1 MKRVLII
8 SYYWPPAGGSGVQR
22 WVKFAKYLPA
32 EGWQPVV
39 YTPENPE
46 LSSVDKTLLKDIPEE
61 AEIIRRPIF
70 EPYGIYRRIMG
81 SKAST
86 DMQTLIGGGRGAG
99 AGESAV
105 VTGKAAQNTAE
116 AIGGATQGVAG
127 VAGKAAIDAAEAV
140 GGDSAHTAE
149 AAASADTSP
158 AARAT
163 GGEVNPISGGSKSW
177 KQNLSLWIRG
187 NLFIPD
193 PRIWWV
199 RPSIRFLKKYLR
211 EHPVDVIVTTG
222 PPQSMHLIG
231 RGLHRATGIPWVA
244 DFRDPWTKMFYYKH
258 LHLSK
263 ASDRKQ
269 HRLEKSVLDEASAVI
284 SVTPLVQQEFQE
296 MTRTSVVLIT
306 NGYDEDDYP
315 ALGENKLASLAKV
328 CSDAADLC
336 QANCPG
342 PTSAADS
349 MEKVPPSKTDLLHHS
364 MGTSPEEFRVTHTGL
379 FAEDGNPLALWDALA
394 AKCAEDDA
402 FRSALRI
409 RLAGKVDAAIVDAIE
424 ARGLGPC
431 LDNLG
436 YRPHDEAVAEQ
447 RAASLLILPLRQE
460 PEYRNVLPGKIFEY
474 LAARRPVLGI
484 GQEDGAAAQVLADT
498 RTGEMCD
505 WTNAAAIRFAVD
517 RAWSAHRAAADGL
530 YPAFCPTGLERYTRR
545 HLTHLLATLLNQL
558 SL

>member
-1 MKRVLII
+1 MKRVLVI

-46 LSSVDKTLLKDIPEE
+46 LSSVDKTLLADIPPE
-61 AEIIRRPIF
+61 AETIRRPIT

-86 DMQTLIGGGRGAG
+86 DMQTLIGSKGSPTAGG
-99 AGESAV
+99 GESAP
-105 VTGKAAQNTAE
+105 
-116 AIGGATQGVAG
+116 
-127 VAGKAAIDAAEAV
+127 D
-140 GGDSAHTAE
+140 
-149 AAASADTSP
+149 

-163 GGEVNPISGGSKSW
+163 GGEVNPISGGSKNW

-187 NLFIPD
+187 NLFVPD
-193 PRIWWV
+193 PRVWWV
-199 RPSIRFLKKYLR
+199 RPSVRFLKKYLK

-258 LHLSK
+258 LHLGK
-263 ASDRKQ
+263 AADRKQ

-284 SVTPLVQQEFQE
+284 SVTPLVQREFQE
-296 MTRTSVVLIT
+296 MTRTPVVLIT
-306 NGYDEDDYP
+306 NGFDEDDYP
-315 ALGENKLASLAKV
+315 AASAPAVEKV
-328 CSDAADLC
+328 CSNTADLPQDNQTSSTC
-336 QANCPG
+336 NAEQVEKVSNPQADLLQ
-342 PTSAADS
+342 ADS
-349 MEKVPPSKTDLLHHS
+349 PA
-364 MGTSPEEFRVTHTGL
+364 EFRVTHTGL

-394 AKCAEDDA
+394 AKCAEDEA

-409 RLAGKVDAAIVDAIE
+409 RLVGKVDEAIVAAIK
-424 ARGLGPC
+424 ARGLGHN

-436 YRPHDEAVAEQ
+436 YQPHDVAVAEQ

-498 RTGEMCD
+498 RTGLMCD
-505 WTNAAAIRFAVD
+505 WDQSAAIRSAVD
-517 RAWSAHRAAADGL
+517 RAWSAHLAAPSSGAG
-530 YPAFCPTGLERYTRR
+530 PAFNPTGLERYTRR
-545 HLTHLLATLLNQL
+545 HLTRLLATLLDQL
-558 SL
+558 SV

>member
-1 MKRVLII
+1 MKRVLVI

-46 LSSVDKTLLKDIPEE
+46 LSSVDKTLLADIPSE
-61 AEIIRRPIF
+61 AETIRRPIT

-86 DMQTLIGGGRGAG
+86 DMQTLIGSKGSPTAGG
-99 AGESAV
+99 GESAP
-105 VTGKAAQNTAE
+105 
-116 AIGGATQGVAG
+116 
-127 VAGKAAIDAAEAV
+127 D
-140 GGDSAHTAE
+140 
-149 AAASADTSP
+149 

-163 GGEVNPISGGSKSW
+163 GGEVNPISGGSKNW

-187 NLFIPD
+187 NLFVPD
-193 PRIWWV
+193 PRVWWV
-199 RPSIRFLKKYLR
+199 RPSVRFLKKYLK

-258 LHLSK
+258 LHLGK
-263 ASDRKQ
+263 AADRKQ

-284 SVTPLVQQEFQE
+284 SVTPLVQREFQE
-296 MTRTSVVLIT
+296 MTRTPVVLIT
-306 NGYDEDDYP
+306 NGFDEDDYP
-315 ALGENKLASLAKV
+315 ATSAPAVEKV
-328 CSDAADLC
+328 CSNTTDLPQDNQTPSTCNAEQVEKVSNPQADLL
-336 QANCPG
+336 Q
-342 PTSAADS
+342 ADS
-349 MEKVPPSKTDLLHHS
+349 PA
-364 MGTSPEEFRVTHTGL
+364 EFRVTHTGL

-394 AKCAEDDA
+394 AKCAEDEA
-402 FRSALRI
+402 FRSALHI
-409 RLAGKVDAAIVDAIE
+409 RLVGKVDEAIVAAIK
-424 ARGLGPC
+424 ARGLGHN

-436 YRPHDEAVAEQ
+436 YQPHDVAVAEQ

-498 RTGEMCD
+498 RTGTMCD
-505 WTNAAAIRFAVD
+505 WDQSAAIRSAVD
-517 RAWSAHRAAADGL
+517 RAWSAHLASPGSGTG
-530 YPAFCPTGLERYTRR
+530 PAFNPTGLERYTRR
-545 HLTHLLATLLNQL
+545 HLTRLLATLLDQL
-558 SL
+558 SA

>member
-22 WVKFAKYLPA
+22 WVKFAKYLPF
-32 EGWQPVV
+32 EGWQPVI

-46 LSSVDKTLLKDIPEE
+46 LSSVDETLLADIPAE
-61 AEIIRRPIF
+61 AEIIRRPIT
-70 EPYGIYRRIMG
+70 EPYSLYRRLMG

-86 DMQTLIGGGRGAG
+86 DMQTLIGGSRSAGSGAQG
-99 AGESAV
+99 AP
-105 VTGKAAQNTAE
+105 
-116 AIGGATQGVAG
+116 GGT
-127 VAGKAAIDAAEAV
+127 
-140 GGDSAHTAE
+140 
-149 AAASADTSP
+149 
-158 AARAT
+158 ARAT
-163 GGEVNPISGGSKSW
+163 GGEVNPISGGSKNW

-193 PRIWWV
+193 PRVWWV
-199 RPSIRFLKKYLR
+199 RPSFRFLKKYMR

-231 RGLHRATGIPWVA
+231 RKLHKATDIPWVA

-263 ASDRKQ
+263 AADRKQ
-269 HRLEKSVLDEASAVI
+269 HRLEKAVLDEASTVI
-284 SVTPLVQQEFQE
+284 SVTPLVQREFQE
-296 MTRTSVVLIT
+296 MTSTPVVLIT
-306 NGYDEDDYP
+306 NGFDEDDYP
-315 ALGENKLASLAKV
+315 AV
-328 CSDAADLC
+328 
-336 QANCPG
+336 
-342 PTSAADS
+342 
-349 MEKVPPSKTDLLHHS
+349 TDLRQD
-364 MGTSPEEFRVTHTGL
+364 PAEFRVTHTGL

-394 AKCAEDDA
+394 AKCAEDEA

-409 RLAGKVDAAIVDAIE
+409 RLVGKVDAAIVAAIE

-436 YRPHDEAVAEQ
+436 YQPHDVAVAEQ

-498 RTGEMCD
+498 RTGVMCD
-505 WTNAAAIRFAVD
+505 WDQSASIRSAVD
-517 RAWSAHRAAADGL
+517 RAWSAHLSATT
-530 YPAFCPTGLERYTRR
+530 AFNPTGIDRYTRR
-545 HLTHLLATLLNQL
+545 HLTRLLATLLDQL
-558 SL
+558 SA

>member
-1 MKRVLII
+1 MEVKVLFERARKKLIFVTGMKRVLII

-32 EGWQPVV
+32 EGWQPVI

-46 LSSVDKTLLKDIPEE
+46 LSSVDETLLADIPAE
-61 AEIIRRPIF
+61 AEIIRRPIT
-70 EPYGIYRRIMG
+70 EPYGIYRRVMG

-86 DMQTLIGGGRGAG
+86 DMQTLIGDSKG
-99 AGESAV
+99 
-105 VTGKAAQNTAE
+105 TG
-116 AIGGATQGVAG
+116 
-127 VAGKAAIDAAEAV
+127 
-140 GGDSAHTAE
+140 
-149 AAASADTSP
+149 
-158 AARAT
+158 AT

-199 RPSIRFLKKYLR
+199 KPSVRFLKKYLR

-269 HRLEKSVLDEASAVI
+269 HRLEKSVLDETSAVI
-284 SVTPLVQQEFQE
+284 SVSPLVQREFHE
-296 MTRTSVVLIT
+296 MTRTPVVLVT
-306 NGYDEDDYP
+306 NGFDEDDYP
-315 ALGENKLASLAKV
+315 AATTNEAKR
-328 CSDAADLC
+328 
-336 QANCPG
+336 
-342 PTSAADS
+342 
-349 MEKVPPSKTDLLHHS
+349 
-364 MGTSPEEFRVTHTGL
+364 EEFRVTHTGL
-379 FAEDGNPLALWDALA
+379 FAEDGNPLALWDVLA
-394 AKCAEDDA
+394 AKCAGDEA
-402 FRSALRI
+402 FRRALRI
-409 RLAGKVDAAIVDAIE
+409 RLVGKVDEAIVAAIE
-424 ARGLGPC
+424 ARGLGPS

-436 YRPHDEAVAEQ
+436 YRPHDVAVAEQ

-498 RTGEMCD
+498 HTGVMCD
-505 WTNAAAIRFAVD
+505 WDQSAAIRSAVD
-517 RAWSAHRAAADGL
+517 RVWSAHLAATSAAAPSDSA
-530 YPAFCPTGLERYTRR
+530 PFFNPTGIDRYTRR
-545 HLTHLLATLLNQL
+545 HLTRLLATLLDQL
-558 SL
+558 S

>member
-1 MKRVLII
+1 
-8 SYYWPPAGGSGVQR
+8 
-22 WVKFAKYLPA
+22 
-32 EGWQPVV
+32 
-39 YTPENPE
+39 
-46 LSSVDKTLLKDIPEE
+46 
-61 AEIIRRPIF
+61 
-70 EPYGIYRRIMG
+70 
-81 SKAST
+81 
-86 DMQTLIGGGRGAG
+86 
-99 AGESAV
+99 
-105 VTGKAAQNTAE
+105 
-116 AIGGATQGVAG
+116 
-127 VAGKAAIDAAEAV
+127 
-140 GGDSAHTAE
+140 
-149 AAASADTSP
+149 
-158 AARAT
+158 
-163 GGEVNPISGGSKSW
+163 
-177 KQNLSLWIRG
+177 
-187 NLFIPD
+187 
-193 PRIWWV
+193 
-199 RPSIRFLKKYLR
+199 
-211 EHPVDVIVTTG
+211 
-222 PPQSMHLIG
+222 MHLLG

-315 ALGENKLASLAKV
+315 AFGENKLAS
-328 CSDAADLC
+328 
-336 QANCPG
+336 
-342 PTSAADS
+342 
-349 MEKVPPSKTDLLHHS
+349 
-364 MGTSPEEFRVTHTGL
+364 MGNSPEEFRVTHTGL

-409 RLAGKVDAAIVDAIE
+409 RLVGKVDAAIVDAIE

-498 RTGEMCD
+498 CTGEMCD

-517 RAWSAHRAAADGL
+517 RAWSAHRATADGL
-530 YPAFCPTGLERYTRR
+530 YPTFCPTGLERYTRR

>member
-1 MKRVLII
+1 MKRVLVI

-46 LSSVDKTLLKDIPEE
+46 LSSVDKTLLADIPSE
-61 AEIIRRPIF
+61 AEIIRRPIT

-86 DMQTLIGGGRGAG
+86 DMQTLIGSTGSPAAGG
-99 AGESAV
+99 GESAP
-105 VTGKAAQNTAE
+105 
-116 AIGGATQGVAG
+116 
-127 VAGKAAIDAAEAV
+127 D
-140 GGDSAHTAE
+140 
-149 AAASADTSP
+149 

-163 GGEVNPISGGSKSW
+163 GGEVNPISGGSKNW

-187 NLFIPD
+187 NLFVPD
-193 PRIWWV
+193 PRVWWV
-199 RPSIRFLKKYLR
+199 RPSVRFLKKYLK

-258 LHLSK
+258 LHLGK
-263 ASDRKQ
+263 AADRKQ

-284 SVTPLVQQEFQE
+284 SVTPLVQREFQE
-296 MTRTSVVLIT
+296 MTRTPVVLIT
-306 NGYDEDDYP
+306 NGFDEDDYP
-315 ALGENKLASLAKV
+315 ATSAPAVEKV
-328 CSDAADLC
+328 CSNTADLPQDNQTSSTC
-336 QANCPG
+336 NAEQVEKVSNPQADLLQ
-342 PTSAADS
+342 ADS
-349 MEKVPPSKTDLLHHS
+349 PA
-364 MGTSPEEFRVTHTGL
+364 EFRVTHTGL

-409 RLAGKVDAAIVDAIE
+409 RLVGKVDAAIVNAIE
-424 ARGLGPC
+424 ARGLGHN

-436 YRPHDEAVAEQ
+436 YQPHDVAVAEQ

-498 RTGEMCD
+498 RTGIMCD
-505 WTNAAAIRFAVD
+505 WDQSAAIRYAVD
-517 RAWSAHRAAADGL
+517 RAWSAHLAAPGSGTS
-530 YPAFCPTGLERYTRR
+530 PAFNPTGLERYTRR
-545 HLTHLLATLLNQL
+545 HLTRLLATLLDQL
-558 SL
+558 SA

>member
-1 MKRVLII
+1 MKRVLVI

-32 EGWQPVV
+32 EGWQPVI

-46 LSSVDKTLLKDIPEE
+46 LSSVDETLLADIPAE
-61 AEIIRRPIF
+61 AEIIRRPIM
-70 EPYGIYRRIMG
+70 EPYGFYRRVMG

-86 DMQTLIGGGRGAG
+86 DMQTLIGGSRGTGARAAG
-99 AGESAV
+99 GGE
-105 VTGKAAQNTAE
+105 TAP
-116 AIGGATQGVAG
+116 GGT
-127 VAGKAAIDAAEAV
+127 
-140 GGDSAHTAE
+140 
-149 AAASADTSP
+149 
-158 AARAT
+158 ARAT
-163 GGEVNPISGGSKSW
+163 GGEVNPISGGSKNW

-187 NLFIPD
+187 NLFVPD
-193 PRIWWV
+193 PRVWWV
-199 RPSIRFLKKYLR
+199 GPSVRFLKKYLK

-258 LHLSK
+258 LHLGK
-263 ASDRKQ
+263 AADRKQ

-284 SVTPLVQQEFQE
+284 SVTPLVQREFQE
-296 MTRTSVVLIT
+296 MTRTPVVLIT

-315 ALGENKLASLAKV
+315 ATLNAPV
-328 CSDAADLC
+328 
-336 QANCPG
+336 
-342 PTSAADS
+342 
-349 MEKVPPSKTDLLHHS
+349 EKVSKPQTDLLHDD
-364 MGTSPEEFRVTHTGL
+364 SPAEFRVTHTGL
-379 FAEDGNPLALWDALA
+379 FAEDGNPLLLWDALA
-394 AKCAEDDA
+394 DKCAGDEA
-402 FRSALRI
+402 FRRALRI
-409 RLAGKVDAAIVDAIE
+409 RLVGKVDEAIVAAIE

-447 RAASLLILPLRQE
+447 RAATLLILPLRQE

-498 RTGEMCD
+498 RTGVMCD
-505 WTNAAAIRFAVD
+505 WTNAAAIRSAVD
-517 RAWSAHRAAADGL
+517 RAWSAHRAALTLKDTPASADPGS
-530 YPAFCPTGLERYTRR
+530 AFSPTGLERYTRR
-545 HLTHLLATLLNQL
+545 HLTRLLASLLGQL
-558 SL
+558 SDK

>member
-1 MKRVLII
+1 MKRVLVI

-32 EGWQPVV
+32 EGWQPVI

-46 LSSVDKTLLKDIPEE
+46 LSSVDKTLQADIPAE
-61 AEIIRRPIF
+61 AEIIRHPIM
-70 EPYGIYRRIMG
+70 EPYSIYRRLMG
-81 SKAST
+81 SNAST
-86 DMQTLIGGGRGAG
+86 DMQTLIGAGQGA
-99 AGESAV
+99 
-105 VTGKAAQNTAE
+105 KA
-116 AIGGATQGVAG
+116 
-127 VAGKAAIDAAEAV
+127 AGKAADGAA
-140 GGDSAHTAE
+140 
-149 AAASADTSP
+149 P

-187 NLFIPD
+187 NLFVPD
-193 PRIWWV
+193 PRVWWV
-199 RPSIRFLKKYLR
+199 RPSVRFLKKYLR

-244 DFRDPWTKMFYYKH
+244 DFRDPWTRMFYYKH
-258 LHLSK
+258 LHLGK
-263 ASDRKQ
+263 AADRKQ

-284 SVTPLVQQEFQE
+284 SVTPLVQREFQE
-296 MTRTSVVLIT
+296 MTRTPVVLIT

-315 ALGENKLASLAKV
+315 
-328 CSDAADLC
+328 
-336 QANCPG
+336 
-342 PTSAADS
+342 PTTPLD
-349 MEKVPPSKTDLLHHS
+349 VNQ
-364 MGTSPEEFRVTHTGL
+364 EEFRITHTGL

-394 AKCAEDDA
+394 TKCAEDEE
-402 FRSALRI
+402 FRRALRI
-409 RLAGKVDAAIVDAIE
+409 RLVGKVDEAIVAAIE

-498 RTGEMCD
+498 CTGLMCD
-505 WTNAAAIRFAVD
+505 WTNAAAIRSAVD
-517 RAWSAHRAAADGL
+517 RAWSAHRAAITPKPLPSSSDINHSETSPSGSGIPL
-530 YPAFCPTGLERYTRR
+530 PSFSPTGLERYTRS
-545 HLTHLLATLLNQL
+545 HLTRTLAALLEQL
-558 SL
+558 SSK